1 MRSKLCEW
9 LTCSA
14 MRFRGKRSPSN
25 NMKLLVADVPDNR
38 AWQLEI
44 GLGIDLRNRLGV
56 DRLGSHQTQ
65 KLAELRQATNV
76 FSSDTCSALSCML
89 ALPAR

>member
-1 MRSKLCEW
+1 MTAEACRILIGEAMRSKLCEW

-65 KLAELRQATNV
+65 KLAELRQATKRV
-76 FSSDTCSALSCML
+76 FL
-89 ALPAR
+89 